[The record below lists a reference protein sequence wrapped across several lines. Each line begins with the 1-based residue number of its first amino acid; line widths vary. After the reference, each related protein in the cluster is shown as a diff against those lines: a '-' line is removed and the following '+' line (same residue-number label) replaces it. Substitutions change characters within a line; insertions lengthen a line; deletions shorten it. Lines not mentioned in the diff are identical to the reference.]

1 MTAAT
6 PGPGPVPARGAGPAP
21 AGPGRSGVGKV
32 LVCNRGEVAVRIVR
46 ACHDLGLPAV
56 VAHSD
61 ADRDSRA
68 VQLADEAV
76 CIGAGP
82 AGRSYLNVPAILY
95 ACART
100 GADAVHPGYGFLAE
114 DPYFAEACEQAGIT
128 FIGPPAEVI
137 RLMGDKIA
145 ARAAVAAAGVPVS
158 PGSAGALT
166 DTADALACAEQV
178 GYPVLL
184 KAAAGGGGRG
194 LRRVDS
200 AAELPAALAATRA
213 AARSLF
219 FDDRVYL
226 EKFVPAARHVE
237 VQVLADR
244 YGTVVHLGERDCSIQ
259 RRHQK
264 LVEESPSTVLTDA
277 QRDALCEAAVRGA
290 ASIGY
295 ASAGTVEFLV
305 DGTGSSASAA
315 FLEMN
320 TRIQVE
326 HPVTEMRTGID
337 LVEWMIRV
345 AAGEPL
351 DFRQADVRPRGHAL
365 ECRINAEDVSRDWA
379 GSFGELTGFA
389 PPLGAGVRVDTHGYP
404 GYRLPPY
411 YDSLLAKVVVL
422 GETRADALRRME
434 RALAEFDCTGVST
447 TLDFHRQLLR
457 HGVFR
462 AGTHRLDFLDR
473 YLTPHGVLEAEDTR

>member
-1 MTAAT
+1 MPVRPDALPD
-6 PGPGPVPARGAGPAP
+6 PGLVPAGGAGLAP
-21 AGPGRSGVGKV
+21 AGVSKV

-46 ACHDLGLPAV
+46 ACHDLGLPAA

-68 VQLADEAV
+68 VQLADESV
-76 CIGAGP
+76 CIGPGP

-114 DPYFAEACEQAGIT
+114 DPYFAQACEEAGIT

-137 RLMGDKIA
+137 RLMGDKIG
-145 ARAAVAAAGVPVS
+145 ARAAVAEAGVPIS
-158 PGSAGALT
+158 PGSAAALT
-166 DTADALACAEQV
+166 DTADALACAQRV

-184 KAAAGGGGRG
+184 KAAAGGGRG
-194 LRRVDS
+194 LRLVESPADM
-200 AAELPAALAATRA
+200 PAALAATRA

-264 LVEESPSTVLTDA
+264 LVEESPSTVLTDE
-277 QRDALCEAAVRGA
+277 QRAALCEAAVRGA
-290 ASIGY
+290 RAIGY

-305 DGTGSSASAA
+305 DGTGRFA

-326 HPVTEMRTGID
+326 HPVTEMRTGVD

-345 AAGEPL
+345 AAGERL
-351 DFRQADVRPRGHAL
+351 GFTQADVVPRGHAI
-365 ECRINAEDVSRDWA
+365 ECRINAEDVARDWA
-379 GSFGELTGFA
+379 GSFGRITGID
-389 PPLGAGVRVDTHGYP
+389 PPLGAGVRVDTHGYR
-404 GYRLPPY
+404 GYRMPPY
-411 YDSLLAKVVVL
+411 YDSLLAKVIVL

-434 RALAEFDCTGVST
+434 RALAEFDCTGVAT

-457 HGVFR
+457 HDVFR

-473 YLTPHGVLEAEDTR
+473 YLDPHGVLAPGEAR

>member
-1 MTAAT
+1 
-6 PGPGPVPARGAGPAP
+6 
-21 AGPGRSGVGKV
+21 V

-114 DPYFAEACEQAGIT
+114 DAYFAEACEQAGIT
-128 FIGPPAEVI
+128 FVGPPAEVI

-145 ARAAVAAAGVPVS
+145 AREAVARAGVPVS

-166 DTADALACAEQV
+166 DTADALACAERV

-194 LRRVDS
+194 LRLVTS
-200 AAELPAALAATRA
+200 PAELPAALAATRA

-244 YGTVVHLGERDCSIQ
+244 HGTVVHLGERDCSIQ

-305 DGTGSSASAA
+305 DGAGDFA

-351 DFRQADVRPRGHAL
+351 GFGQADVRPRGHAL
-365 ECRINAEDVSRDWA
+365 ECRINAEDVTRDWA

-473 YLTPHGVLEAEDTR
+473 YLTPHGVLEPEDTR